1 VVEGVDVASAKTA
14 RVSDEVSKLEGH
26 LVQEAQRAAARG
38 LGKPNT
44 VGLKLGERVGRQALC
59 AELDFDG
66 RDEVG
71 AERARSALRTPAR
84 KTENNVPA
92 CVSRMHFCRS
102 IQSRFRYQSSSV
114 GGSSMSVIER
124 PPSRSS
130 IFFLQR
136 TTIRRT

>member
-1 VVEGVDVASAKTA
+1 MVEDVDVASAEAA

-26 LVQEAQRAAARG
+26 FVHRAERAAARG

-44 VGLKLGERVGRQALC
+44 LGLKLGERVGRQALRV
-59 AELDFDG
+59 ELDFDG
-66 RDEVG
+66 RNEVD
-71 AERARSALRTPAR
+71 AERAEIRAANTCPEDR
-84 KTENNVPA
+84 NNVLA
-92 CVSRMHFCRS
+92 WVSRMHFCRS

-114 GGSSMSVIER
+114 GGSLLSVIER

-130 IFFLQR
+130 IFFVQR